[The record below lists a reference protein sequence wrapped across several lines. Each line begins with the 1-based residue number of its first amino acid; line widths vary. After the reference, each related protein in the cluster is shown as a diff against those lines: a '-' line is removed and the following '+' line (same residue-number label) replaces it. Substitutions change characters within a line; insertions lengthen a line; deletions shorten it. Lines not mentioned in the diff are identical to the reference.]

1 MDRVPWQ
8 LVEAFAEVVEQR
20 SFARAAQ
27 ALNMTPSSVSRL
39 VKRLEQQLGTRLLHR
54 TTRAM
59 ALTEAGHQ
67 FHLESAAAI
76 ARMRAACARAAEGE
90 HEARG
95 LLRVSASVS
104 FARTHVTPHLA
115 AFLDQYP
122 QVTLDLLVTDRLVDI
137 VAERVGLAIR
147 LGRLQDSTLVSRK
160 LLPNRRILAASPAY
174 LAQHGTPATV
184 DALEAHSC
192 LVSTANHDG
201 ELWRLVGSEG
211 EKTVHPR
218 GRVRSDNG
226 DAVQQLALDG
236 MGICFRSAVSL
247 EHDLRAGRL
256 VQVLPGWT
264 GRETGVYAIAPARPM
279 APAARALADFL
290 VQRWTSGRDAR

>member
-1 MDRVPWQ
+1 MDQVPWQ

-20 SFARAAQ
+20 SFARAAL

-59 ALTEAGHQ
+59 ALTEAGQQ
-67 FHLESAAAI
+67 FHAECAAAI

-90 HEARG
+90 DEPRG
-95 LLRVSASVS
+95 LLRLSAPVA
-104 FARTHVTPHLA
+104 FGRTHVVPQLA
-115 AFLDQYP
+115 AFLELYP
-122 QVTLDLLVTDRLVDI
+122 QLTLDLLVTDRLVDI

-147 LGRLQDSTLVSRK
+147 IGRLQDSNLVSRK
-160 LLPNRRILAASPAY
+160 LLPNRRILTASPGY
-174 LAQHGTPATV
+174 LARHGTPATV
-184 DALEAHSC
+184 DALDGHAC

-201 ELWRLVGSEG
+201 EQWRLVGPEG
-211 EKTVHPR
+211 ERTLSPR
-218 GRVRSDNG
+218 GRVRADNG

-236 MGICFRSAVSL
+236 MGICFRSAVSV
-247 EHDLRAGRL
+247 EHDIRAGRL
-256 VQVLPGWT
+256 VQVLPAWT
-264 GRETGVYAIAPARPM
+264 GRETGVYAIAPGRPM

-290 VQRWTSGRDAR
+290 AQRWTSG